1 MNMNVERNPMALRTA
16 LVVLA
21 VAFGAYGCKTA
32 SPRPPVA
39 GEPAPPTP
47 TPVPTPP
54 PSEDPLA
61 VSEVKE
67 PLTVAAWAEPAKLP
81 PLGGQCQIIVRVQK
95 RGGAPFAGVEVRLST
110 SKGTLFSAGK
120 TLVTDA
126 SGRTRD
132 RLTAREIA
140 TITLN
145 AGGTRYRFEVPLAQ
159 PLPLPE

>member
-1 MNMNVERNPMALRTA
+1 MTMNVERNLMALRAA
-16 LVVLA
+16 LLVLA
-21 VAFGAYGCKTA
+21 VALGLSGCKSA
-32 SPRPPVA
+32 SPRPPMA
-39 GEPAPPTP
+39 GEPTPPA
-47 TPVPTPP
+47 VPTPP
-54 PSEDPLA
+54 PPPDDPLA
-61 VSEVKE
+61 VVEVKE

-95 RGGAPFAGVEVRLST
+95 RGGAPFPGVEVRLQT
-110 SKGTLFSAGK
+110 TKGTLFSAGK

>member
-1 MNMNVERNPMALRTA
+1 MSQTTDRKAFCIA
-16 LVVLA
+16 LA
-21 VAFGAYGCKTA
+21 VLTLALGTPGCKSA
-32 SPRPPVA
+32 SPRPPA
-39 GEPAPPTP
+39 GVEPTP
-47 TPVPTPP
+47 PAVPLPTPP
-54 PSEDPLA
+54 PASDDPLA

-95 RGGAPFAGVEVRLST
+95 RGGVPFPGVEVRLST
-110 SKGTLFSAGK
+110 TKGTLYSAGK

-126 SGRTRD
+126 TGRTRD

>member
-1 MNMNVERNPMALRTA
+1 MALRIA
-16 LVVLA
+16 RVVLA
-21 VAFGAYGCKTA
+21 VALGAFACKSA
-32 SPRPPVA
+32 SSRPPVA
-39 GEPAPPTP
+39 GEPAPPP
-47 TPVPTPP
+47 TAPTPP
-54 PSEDPLA
+54 SSSDDLA

-95 RGGAPFAGVEVRLST
+95 RGGAPFPGVEVRLHT
-110 SKGTLFSAGK
+110 TKGSLFSAGK

>member
-1 MNMNVERNPMALRTA
+1 MSRATDRKALRA
-16 LVVLA
+16 VLA
-21 VAFGAYGCKTA
+21 VLALALGTPGCKSA
-32 SPRPPVA
+32 APRPPAAV
-39 GEPAPPTP
+39 EPTP
-47 TPVPTPP
+47 PPVTVPTPP
-54 PSEDPLA
+54 PPSDDPLA

-95 RGGAPFAGVEVRLST
+95 RGGVPFPGVEVRLST
-110 SKGTLFSAGK
+110 TKGTLYSAGK

-126 SGRTRD
+126 TGRTRD

>member
-1 MNMNVERNPMALRTA
+1 
-16 LVVLA
+16 
-21 VAFGAYGCKTA
+21 
-32 SPRPPVA
+32 
-39 GEPAPPTP
+39 
-47 TPVPTPP
+47 
-54 PSEDPLA
+54 

-95 RGGAPFAGVEVRLST
+95 RGGVPFPGVEVRLST
-110 SKGTLFSAGK
+110 TKGTLYSAGK

-126 SGRTRD
+126 TGRTRD